1 MVNRFYLISVT
12 LNEICLLT
20 PQRVVQLLFH
30 QNIANKT
37 QKMHEK
43 EGCCL

>member
-1 MVNRFYLISVT
+1 MVNKFLLISVS

-20 PQRVVQLLFH
+20 LQRVVQLLFH

-43 EGCCL
+43 EGCFL